1 MLASAPTI
9 VLLPGFD
16 GTGDLFQDFVA
27 SLPDDF
33 ASHIVRYPAAE
44 DLSYAALLA
53 LVRATVYPG
62 RSIVLIAESFSVP
75 IAILYAADNPSNLK
89 ALILCAGFARSPV
102 RGIERSIL
110 RWIGPMLFRIA
121 PPRLMIRMLL
131 LGRGAS
137 DALINRVRKAVSSVH
152 RQALVGR
159 LNSVFDS
166 DVRGE
171 VAKIKVPMLYL
182 RAHRDHVVAAYCGQE
197 IANLNP
203 LCTIAEIN
211 GPHLLLQRNSIES
224 ANAIVS
230 FVRELERQQT

>member
-1 MLASAPTI
+1 MPASAPTI

-33 ASHIVRYPAAE
+33 ASHIVRYPTSE

-53 LVRATVYPG
+53 LVRAAVLP
-62 RSIVLIAESFSVP
+62 SHPIVLVAESFSVP
-75 IAILYAADNPSNLK
+75 IAIIYAADNPSNLK

-102 RGIERSIL
+102 CGIQRSIL
-110 RWIGPMLFRIA
+110 RWIGPVLFRIA

-131 LGRGAS
+131 VGRGAS
-137 DALINRVRKAVSSVH
+137 DSLLSRVRKAVLSVH
-152 RQALVGR
+152 RHVLVGR
-159 LNSVFDS
+159 LNSVLDC
-166 DVRGE
+166 DVRGD
-171 VAKIKVPMLYL
+171 VAKNRVPMLYL
-182 RAHRDHVVAAYCGQE
+182 RADRDRVIAASCGQE

-211 GPHLLLQRNSIES
+211 GPHLLLQRNPIES
-224 ANAIVS
+224 ANAILS
-230 FVRELERQQT
+230 FIRKLEKQ